1 MNNHFDLY
9 VGRDLCVGRLGNGR
23 LSRLE
28 NGIVVCYKVDDNCYL
43 PIAHISNNGIIKLY
57 VTDNYI
63 PTEDMQEIK
72 RTAEQQRNK
81 FLERWNKYRDIEK
94 YEQLLDVLNYQELV
108 KAIQNDYKYSKS
120 LSERVKDLEEKY
132 LFTKEITGIY

>member
-1 MNNHFDLY
+1 MNKHFELW
-9 VGRDLCVGRLGNGR
+9 VGRLGNGR

-28 NGIVVCYKVDDNCYL
+28 NGMAVCYKVNNNCYL

-57 VTDNYI
+57 VTDDYI
-63 PTEDMQEIK
+63 PNEDMQKIK

-81 FLERWNKYRDIEK
+81 FLECWNKYRDIEK
-94 YEQLLDVLNYQELV
+94 YEQFLNVLNYQEFA
-108 KAIQNDYKYSKS
+108 KATQNDYKYSKS